1 MRPQRVPR
9 LSLDLLRGF
18 RAAARHLSFT
28 EAARE
33 LCLTQSAVSHEVKAL
48 EEQLGT
54 PLFAR
59 VNRTL
64 RLTLAGEQL
73 YRATDE
79 ALALIDLAAE
89 QVAGTGRTLSIT
101 ATVPFAS
108 MWLGPRL
115 ADFAR
120 RHPDIRL
127 RVVASNDNLDIV
139 RENIDVA
146 IRNVP
151 VGATPPSGELIF
163 DYEAFPVCSPS
174 LMRQAIPPIESAA
187 DLAHQ
192 VVLDLE
198 TVRNGRP
205 WYDWQQWLDAKKIRS
220 LKPARLLRFSH
231 YDQVIAT
238 ALSGGGLAIGKW
250 PHLASH
256 LQQET
261 LVAPLGEAGIARLGG
276 FHFVV
281 ASTAPSGPVEA
292 FRKWLKAEAESD
304 IGKRSKHMS
313 RRRAPGRSAGRRAA
327 SPRP

>member
-1 MRPQRVPR
+1 MRPQRAPH

-33 LCLTQSAVSHEVKAL
+33 LCLTQSAVSHEVKTL

-54 PLFAR
+54 PLFTR

-79 ALALIDLAAE
+79 ALTQIDLAAE
-89 QVAGTGRTLSIT
+89 QVAAAGATLSIT
-101 ATVPFAS
+101 TTVPFAS

-127 RVVASNDNLDIV
+127 RVVASNDNLDIA
-139 RENIDVA
+139 RERIDVA
-146 IRNVP
+146 IRYVP
-151 VGATPPSGELIF
+151 VGATPPPAELIF
-163 DYEAFPVCSPS
+163 DCDAFPICSPS
-174 LMRQAIPPIESAA
+174 LMRQAVPPIASAA

-192 VVLDLE
+192 VLLDLE

-205 WYDWQQWLDAKKIRS
+205 WYDWQQWLDAMKIRS

-256 LQQET
+256 LQQKV
-261 LVAPLGEAGIARLGG
+261 LVAPLGDAGVARLGSYYFIVG
-276 FHFVV
+276 SS
-281 ASTAPSGPVEA
+281 ARSGPVEA
-292 FRKWLKAEAESD
+292 FRKWLSLEVESD
-304 IGKRSKHMS
+304 IKKRGKHMS
-313 RRRAPGRSAGRRAA
+313 GRRAPNRSAGRRA
-327 SPRP
+327 SSTHR